1 MKVTCPQCSTS
12 YRVGDEKVPAGGAQI
27 KCPRCSHLFVVRRP
41 DEPAAPLAAP
51 PPAAP
56 AAAPVPQYQRPP
68 APPPLSPSPLNL
80 PPAPAITRPLSPSP
94 AVPAAARATAPG
106 KEQHEQSTPLDA
118 LTGEGMPAPA
128 PPSVTP
134 APAPPPP
141 AAPPAPSHKPAS
153 LTPNLDQLAGEA
165 FVSVASAAE
174 MKSADEAPAPAARG
188 VSAIRA
194 QSGKPVLRARE
205 EYKVRTQQGLLYD
218 FPSRDALLRWLADR
232 DDTESCQVGT
242 GGDQWIGAAAFLAR
256 ESAASAPA
264 QARVAPPLYS
274 PPAALAAAT
283 GAPPRP
289 SRLPLWLWLSFGL
302 STLVLVVAVA
312 ATLTRYGV
320 FDASRFLPLG
330 ALGVHFP
337 ERPERPQGEI
347 PLAADLDPEPV
358 YARAMGEAQQALR
371 GKRFSRAALEFNRA
385 LGAKPGSR
393 EALEGLVK
401 AYQGLGDR
409 DRAQAAEKK
418 LRQVLTP

>member
-41 DEPAAPLAAP
+41 GEPAAPLAAP
-51 PPAAP
+51 PAGPV
-56 AAAPVPQYQRPP
+56 AAPVPQYQRPP
-68 APPPLSPSPLNL
+68 APPPLAPSPLNL
-80 PPAPAITRPLSPSP
+80 PPAPALTRPLEPSP
-94 AVPAAARATAPG
+94 AVPVAGTSAAPG
-106 KEQHEQSTPLDA
+106 DERHEQSTPLDA
-118 LTGEGMPAPA
+118 LGGEGAPALA
-128 PPSVTP
+128 PPSVAALPTP
-134 APAPPPP
+134 LPPP
-141 AAPPAPSHKPAS
+141 AVPAPSHKPAS
-153 LTPNLDQLAGEA
+153 LTPNLDKLAGEA
-165 FVSVASAAE
+165 FVSVASSAE
-174 MKSADEAPAPAARG
+174 MKSADEAPAPIARG

-232 DDTESCQVGT
+232 DDTASCQVGT
-242 GGDQWIGAAAFLAR
+242 GGDQWVPAAAFLAR
-256 ESAASAPA
+256 ESTAGAAA
-264 QARVAPPLYS
+264 QVRVAPPLYS

-283 GAPPRP
+283 NVPPGP
-289 SRLPLWLWLSFGL
+289 SRLPLWLWLGFGL

-312 ATLTRYGV
+312 ATLTRYGI

-337 ERPERPQGEI
+337 ERTERPQGEI
-347 PLAADLDPEPV
+347 PPAADLDAEPV

-385 LGAKPGSR
+385 LAVKPGSR